1 MNVFILSVCLI
12 LVNRG
17 WHDDC
22 NSLFFFSIYFTF
34 WYTTQ
39 GFLSNCQP
47 DIVSY
52 ISCQYSWHIYF
63 VTVTCVAFW

>member
-22 NSLFFFSIYFTF
+22 NSLFFFLSISPFDTLLKDF
-34 WYTTQ
+34 
-39 GFLSNCQP
+39 FLIVNQTLYLIYLVNIH
-47 DIVSY
+47 DIF
-52 ISCQYSWHIYF
+52 ILLQ
-63 VTVTCVAFW
+63 